1 MANKK
6 RRWGVFTGPPG
17 GIEKTGAARTG
28 VLERAWMDV
37 MRPKDL
43 HGVRTKK

>member
-1 MANKK
+1 MNKK

-17 GIEKTGAARTG
+17 GIEKMRAARTG

-37 MRPKDL
+37 TA
-43 HGVRTKK
+43 TKCAVTSRLGT